1 MKFIAYPVKDTEQ
14 QHNDH
19 GQTPVGF
26 VGYWMQSVEES
37 PRQDAISH
45 EVQQLVNT
53 GNLGK
58 VDKIPRLAG
67 QEENYHHDGRHG
79 DKTQVELQGPTYSA
93 GSSLDQAKRFRAAGP
108 DQHGRF

>member
-1 MKFIAYPVKDTEQ
+1 MKFIAYTKKDTEQ

-26 VGYWMQSVEES
+26 MGYGMQSVEES
-37 PRQDAISH
+37 PRQDAISD

-58 VDKIPRLAG
+58 VDKITRLAG
-67 QEENYHHDGRHG
+67 QEVNNPHDGHHG
-79 DKTQVELQGPTYSA
+79 DKTQVELQG
-93 GSSLDQAKRFRAAGP
+93 
-108 DQHGRF
+108 